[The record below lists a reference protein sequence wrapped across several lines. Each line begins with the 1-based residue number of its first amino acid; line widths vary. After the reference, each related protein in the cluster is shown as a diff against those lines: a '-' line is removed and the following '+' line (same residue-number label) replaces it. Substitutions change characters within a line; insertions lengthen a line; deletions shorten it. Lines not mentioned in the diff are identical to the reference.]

1 MFAWRPSC
9 RGEPVF
15 RQTLR
20 REDLGKPPNFVL
32 CGSSPVNLAAGEF
45 SSQIIVPWKYSQGNS
60 RRKSCSLA
68 RGEGITV

>member
-1 MFAWRPSC
+1 MRASVNVRLATSY

-45 SSQIIVPWKYSQGNS
+45 CSQII
-60 RRKSCSLA
+60 A
-68 RGEGITV
+68 A